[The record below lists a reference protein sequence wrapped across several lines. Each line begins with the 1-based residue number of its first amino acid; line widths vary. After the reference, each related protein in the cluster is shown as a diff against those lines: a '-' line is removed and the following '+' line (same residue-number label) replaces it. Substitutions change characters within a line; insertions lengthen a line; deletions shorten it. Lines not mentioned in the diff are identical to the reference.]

1 MPRLQSEF
9 FKKCKYDR
17 DEFDG
22 AWIFLSPLTISQ
34 KMLIKYLKSNM
45 KIKPPWFKPISI
57 NLYYLF
63 II

>member
-22 AWIFLSPLTISQ
+22 AWSFLSPLTISQ
-34 KMLIKYLKSNM
+34 KNSY
-45 KIKPPWFKPISI
+45 KISQIPYEDKT
-57 NLYYLF
+57 LV
-63 II
+63 